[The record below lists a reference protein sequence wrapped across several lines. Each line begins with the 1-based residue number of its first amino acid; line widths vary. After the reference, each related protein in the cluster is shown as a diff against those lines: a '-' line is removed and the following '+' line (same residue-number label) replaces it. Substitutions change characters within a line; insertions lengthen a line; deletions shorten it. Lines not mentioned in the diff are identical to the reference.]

1 MKKWVPVLAVLLC
14 LTGCGGENKA
24 SERGLRLRSQVL
36 QAETVRFH
44 ATVTADYGDK
54 VYDFAMDCQ
63 GDGQGDLTFTVTAPE
78 TIAGITGTL
87 SGEGGTLTFDD
98 TALAFPLLAEGLP
111 SPVSAPWLLLKAL
124 RSGPIVSAGME
135 DEKLRLS
142 INCGY
147 EDTAF
152 SLDIWCDGE
161 NTPVTAEIAQDG
173 RTILSLSLENV
184 TLLSQNGE
192 SSHNLG

>member
-24 SERGLRLRSQVL
+24 LERGLRLRSQVL
-36 QAETVRFH
+36 QAEIIQFH

-54 VYDFAMDCQ
+54 VYGFAMDCQ
-63 GDGQGDLTFTVTAPE
+63 GDGQGDLTFAVTAPE

-98 TALAFPLLAEGLP
+98 TVLAFPLLAEGLP

-124 RSGPIVSAGME
+124 RSGPIVSAGVEE
-135 DEKLRLS
+135 DKLRLS
-142 INCGY
+142 INSGY

-161 NTPVTAEIAQDG
+161 NTPVIAEIAQDG